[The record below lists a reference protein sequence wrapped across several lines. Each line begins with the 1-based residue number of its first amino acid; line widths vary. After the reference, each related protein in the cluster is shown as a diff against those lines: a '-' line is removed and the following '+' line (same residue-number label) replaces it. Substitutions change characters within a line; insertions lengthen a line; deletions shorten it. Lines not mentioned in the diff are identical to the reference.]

1 MKKALNIG
9 EKEVGFSQEIT
20 HVRDQVRPAPYNVE
34 PSISWVLK
42 YRVFFDLEAR
52 DAAGHGTR
60 AAGRRPRAAR
70 RRSGAGC
77 PKPAEH

>member
-1 MKKALNIG
+1 MHEKRTLNIG

-20 HVRDQVRPAPYNVE
+20 NVRDQVRPARHNVE

-42 YRVFFDLEAR
+42 YRFFCALEAR

-60 AAGRRPRAAR
+60 AAGR
-70 RRSGAGC
+70 
-77 PKPAEH
+77 